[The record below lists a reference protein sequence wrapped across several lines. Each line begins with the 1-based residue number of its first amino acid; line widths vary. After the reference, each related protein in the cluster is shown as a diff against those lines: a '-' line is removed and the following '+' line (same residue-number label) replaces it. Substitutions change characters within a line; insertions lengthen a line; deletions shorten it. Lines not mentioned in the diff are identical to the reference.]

1 MSVDIDADG
10 NTRMGRSLRRGKTG
24 SKSPKKSSKSPV
36 EVMLGDSH
44 HEGGSKEKRVRGAS
58 KERSPSIEWDKAGYE
73 ARRAELRETLTYE
86 EYKEFYGMFKD

>member
-10 NTRMGRSLRRGKTG
+10 NTRMGRSLRRSKRG
-24 SKSPKKSSKSPV
+24 SKSPKKSSKSPE
-36 EVMLGDSH
+36 EVMLGDDG
-44 HEGGSKEKRVRGAS
+44 HEGGSREKRVRSAS

-73 ARRAELRETLTYE
+73 ARRAELRETLSYE